1 MDDSARPSVR
11 QPAAHAM
18 APWVFALY
26 FFSGATGLA
35 YEVLWA
41 RMITVQFGM
50 SIFGVTATVAAFL
63 LGLGAGCLWAQFVLA
78 GRADRVA
85 QPWSPRRSLA
95 GYAAVEF
102 LVAGYALALP
112 GINAVASPLIDAAA
126 GQLAWATWCSLQGV
140 VALVLLGLPAAAIGA
155 SFPLVMRALPWLPG
169 LTGRVY
175 AINTAGAAAGAL
187 LSLLLMASV
196 GWSGALLAV
205 ALTGAGVA
213 CMAYLLSRSI
223 PADADIGTGA
233 GSASIAAN
241 PRPGMDPRLLL
252 AYGGAGACALILE
265 IGWTRLYGMV
275 LLRTEYV
282 LAVILVIYL
291 LGTALGSALAA
302 RSRRPLTLAIP
313 LTACTCTLAGLAA
326 LGPFSR
332 WMQQQSFDTLAGALC
347 FQALALAVCTL
358 PATAALGAWLP
369 ALARRLPGGRPA
381 AAGSALLYGVNCLGG
396 AIGAVFTATIGIPVL
411 GTAGCIGLAAVL
423 MLALGIALVP
433 QSRSTAAAATAGAGA
448 ELLPGFEPQADARAD
463 TRTMTAAH
471 ALVVAQVDAPLA
483 LPPETTVNK
492 RIRHVLL
499 AALPLA
505 LGAAWMLRALPSP
518 AQLGAGPAGAS
529 TVLFTYEDA
538 LTLNHVV
545 AAPDGQR
552 TLLTDLQ
559 HMDASSDPA
568 AVALQADQARL
579 PLLLHRNPHSVLF
592 LGLGTGVSASGSL
605 PWQQLERTAVEISP
619 GAVRAAAN
627 WFAPVN
633 GDITRHARIVHDD
646 ARHFLAATP
655 ARYDVI
661 VGDLFH
667 PDLAG
672 MSNLLSVEQFARARD
687 RLNGGG
693 VFAQWLALNQFDRE
707 SLHTVMRSFQKV
719 FPGAQVFLD
728 GAHMALVGSPQ
739 GIAGADAMRAAPAA
753 LDDASTGGEGTATWL
768 GRYWGPIAAGVGA
781 VQSESRPVIEFQ
793 LPRLRYAGKA
803 TDETAQ
809 AAPPLAD
816 ILLELLRQRPDAAHA
831 AATLHVAARE
841 QPDFVSA
848 YAASELA
855 VQSWLAELASDTQ
868 GARRLVRL
876 AYEANP
882 RDRWIASD
890 LADDLYEVARA
901 QDALMQDGVLERILR
916 IYPAHVGALRALW
929 ERERAA
935 SQADAAAARARLQR
949 VAPLDSQ
956 ARAIEVPSL

>member
-1 MDDSARPSVR
+1 MGDRARPSVR
-11 QPAAHAM
+11 PQAAHAM
-18 APWVFALY
+18 APWLFALY
-26 FFSGATGLA
+26 FLSGATGLA

-41 RMITVQFGM
+41 RMITAQFGM

-63 LGLGAGCLWAQFVLA
+63 LGLGAGCLWAQTTLE
-78 GRADRVA
+78 GRAVLDAR
-85 QPWSPRRSLA
+85 PWSPRRALA
-95 GYAAVEF
+95 GYAAVEL
-102 LVAGYALALP
+102 LVACYALALP
-112 GINAVASPLIDAAA
+112 WINAIASPLIDAAA
-126 GQLAWATWCSLQGV
+126 GQLAWAPWCSLQGAI
-140 VALVLLGLPAAAIGA
+140 ALVLLGLPAAAIGA
-155 SFPLVMRALPWLPG
+155 SFPFVMRALPWSPG
-169 LTGRVY
+169 LAGRVY

-187 LSLLLMASV
+187 LSLLLLASV

-205 ALTGAGVA
+205 AFTGAGVA
-213 CMAYLLSRSI
+213 CMAYLLSRRT
-223 PADADIGTGA
+223 PADTDLGTA
-233 GSASIAAN
+233 NGSARIAAN
-241 PRPGMDPRLLL
+241 SRAGMDARLLL
-252 AYGGAGACALILE
+252 AYGGAGACALMLE

-302 RSRRPLTLAIP
+302 RTRRPLTLAVP
-313 LTACTCTLAGLAA
+313 LTACACTLAGLAA

-347 FQALALAVCTL
+347 FQALALAACTL

-369 ALARRLPGGRPA
+369 ALARRQPGGRPA
-381 AAGSALLYGVNCLGG
+381 TTAPALLYGVNCVGG
-396 AIGAVFTATIGIPVL
+396 AIGAVFTATIGIPIL
-411 GTAGCIGLAAVL
+411 GTAGCIGLAAAL
-423 MLALGIALVP
+423 MVALGIALAP
-433 QSRSTAAAATAGAGA
+433 RS
-448 ELLPGFEPQADARAD
+448 P
-463 TRTMTAAH
+463 
-471 ALVVAQVDAPLA
+471 VDAN
-483 LPPETTVNK
+483 VNA
-492 RIRHVLL
+492 RTRYALL

-529 TVLFTYEDA
+529 RVLFTYEDA

-559 HMDASSDPA
+559 HMDASSDPD

-592 LGLGTGVSASGSL
+592 LGLGTGVTASGSL

-619 GAVRAAAN
+619 GAVRAAAD

-633 GDITRHARIVHDD
+633 GDITHHVRIVHDD

-655 ARYDVI
+655 ERYDVI

-687 RLNGGG
+687 RLNAGG

-719 FPGAQVFLD
+719 FPGAHVFLD
-728 GAHMALVGSPQ
+728 GAHLALVGSPQ
-739 GIAGADAMRAAPAA
+739 GISGAADAMRASPAA
-753 LDDASTGGEGTATWL
+753 PDDAATGGEGTATWL

-793 LPRLRYAGKA
+793 LPRLRYAGNA
-803 TDETAQ
+803 TDGAAL

-831 AATLHVAARE
+831 AVALGVAARE
-841 QPDFVSA
+841 QPEFVTA

-855 VQSWLAELASDTQ
+855 VQSWLAELASDTRR
-868 GARRLVRL
+868 ARQLVRL

-882 RDRWIASD
+882 RDRWIAGD
-890 LADDLYEVARA
+890 LADDLFEVARA
-901 QDALMQDGVLERILR
+901 QDALMQAGVLERILR
-916 IYPAHVGALRALW
+916 IYPAHVGALRAVW
-929 ERERAA
+929 ERERERAGG
-935 SQADAAAARARLQR
+935 QADAAQALARLQR

-956 ARAIEVPSL
+956 ASAIGVPSL